1 MQNYILR
8 RIIREIAP
16 PISKEGIEIKE
27 RHNVDSAKD
36 FPVGKR
42 LQNFTPSTA
51 IMKGDSYAVWEL
63 ELPEDI
69 RKNLSD
75 MTLKIET
82 VRTHGM
88 LHTPPS
94 FKGKSASIFVN
105 DQLLDKINLVKP
117 HSHGEDLGVDSR
129 RPFPVFRYIDKAK
142 SIQTIRIETDE
153 GVCWDIDRVTLE
165 PIISRKEIRPWVFMV
180 SGAILSAAMGGLV
193 TLLLR
198 CQR

>member
-1 MQNYILR
+1 MQKYIIR

-16 PISKEGIEIKE
+16 PITKEGIEIKE

-36 FPVGKR
+36 FLEGKR
-42 LQNFTPSTA
+42 PKNFTPSTV
-51 IMKGDSYAVWEL
+51 IMYGGGYAVWEL
-63 ELPEDI
+63 EVPEDI

-88 LHTPPS
+88 LHAPPS

-105 DQLLDKINLVKP
+105 DQLLDEIILVRP

-142 SIQTIRIETDE
+142 SVQTIRIQTDE

-165 PIISRKEIRPWVFMV
+165 PIILRKEIRQWIFMV
-180 SGAILSAAMGGLV
+180 FGAILSAAMGGLV
-193 TLLLR
+193 TFLLR
-198 CQR
+198 CQL